1 MTKPIRHSVSLFALL
16 LAALAFGAAAPAPAV
31 AAEHR
36 LGVGV
41 HYWRTLDDLADEG
54 FDELDENGTS
64 GVLSYQYIPGGS
76 LSLQIDG
83 EYFAKGF
90 GGSTEATFSPQVFLV
105 LGVKGPY
112 AAAGIGVLYSDELED
127 EISDPFYIAR
137 LGWNLELVPN
147 LYIDLNANYQ
157 AGAWSELDQA
167 DTDTVTL
174 GGVVRFGF

>member
-1 MTKPIRHSVSLFALL
+1 MTNPTRPCLL
-16 LAALAFGAAAPAPAV
+16 LSAVLLALAFGAVAAAPAV

-54 FDELDENGTS
+54 FDELDETGTS
-64 GVLSYQYIPGGS
+64 GVLSYQYIPGG
-76 LSLQIDG
+76 LLALQVDG

-90 GGSTEATFSPQVFLV
+90 GGSTDETFSPQVYLV
-105 LGVKGPY
+105 VGVNGPY
-112 AAAGIGVLYSDELED
+112 AAAGVGVLYSKELED

-137 LGWNLELVPN
+137 VGWNLELIPN
-147 LYIDLNANYQ
+147 LHLDLNANYR
-157 AGAWSELDQA
+157 AGAWSELDEA
-167 DTDTVTL
+167 DTDTITL

>member
-1 MTKPIRHSVSLFALL
+1 MTKPIRHCLSLFALL
-16 LAALAFGAAAPAPAV
+16 ALALGAAAPAG

-36 LGVGV
+36 LGVGL

-54 FDELDENGTS
+54 FGDLDESGTS
-64 GVLSYQYIPGGS
+64 GVLSYQYIPGGL

-105 LGVKGPY
+105 LGVDGFY
-112 AAAGIGVLYSDELED
+112 AAAGVGVLYSDDLED

-137 LGWNLELVPN
+137 VGWNLELVPN
-147 LYIDLNANYQ
+147 LFLDLNANYQ
-157 AGAWSELDQA
+157 AGAWKDLDQA
-167 DTDTVTL
+167 DTDTITL